1 MEILLLG
8 LFSVVRLHSGLSRR
22 GGLDAT
28 MIDGT
33 VAGGSQNAESFL
45 LANGVN
51 YVNHCDHVV
60 YCSQV
65 VQVSL
70 VTSP

>member
-33 VAGGSQNAESFL
+33 VAGGSWKSE
-45 LANGVN
+45 
-51 YVNHCDHVV
+51 CRVV
-60 YCSQV
+60 PASER
-65 VQVSL
+65 
-70 VTSP
+70 SPLRQPRSILFPSGSS